1 VTPNFST
8 YKQFW
13 KDKKIRRKQ
22 NCFAKRSLADSVL
35 NMGKYGYRSKP
46 LTDIEFKDAVV
57 DVLHLLLR
65 VMDKLEKNLI
75 NSIIE
80 AGTVF

>member
-1 VTPNFST
+1 
-8 YKQFW
+8 
-13 KDKKIRRKQ
+13 
-22 NCFAKRSLADSVL
+22 
-35 NMGKYGYRSKP
+35 MGKYGYRSKP

-65 VMDKLEKNLI
+65 VMDKLKKNLI